1 MWCHLHCRL
10 AMLLQLLLVDLLPFH
25 FSLASTADSCSCCHR
40 QQFIVWNIF
49 GCWPNG
55 CYCFVTV
62 TDFITLDDCCYFWH
76 HRLAIF
82 AAFLSPPVVFC
93 KSRFKLPL
101 FCHRLLYFC
110 LCHCWLGCCRQLI
123 VGCRSFLFCYCSHC
137 SVIGYRLCHRQL
149 IVTLLSPPWHCCF
162 CHRWLIF
169 AAAWFLAYNTVYYAV
184 AVTVLRC
191 VCCCSCR
198 RWLLLLFLSPPVDC
212 CCRYRRWFNFAD
224 SATSCCCCLCRH
236 WLVVA
241 IIDCCIY
248 ILLFCCGNCAVT

>member
-1 MWCHLHCRL
+1 MD
-10 AMLLQLLLVDLLPFH
+10 V
-25 FSLASTADSCSCCHR
+25 ASTADSCSCCHR

-62 TDFITLDDCCYFWH
+62 TDFVTLDDCCCFWH

-110 LCHCWLGCCRQLI
+110 LCHRWSGCCRQLI
-123 VGCRSFLFCYCSHC
+123 VGCRSFLLCYCSHC
-137 SVIGYRLCHRQL
+137 SVIGYRLYHHRL
-149 IVTLLSPPWHCCF
+149 IVTLLSLPWHCCF
-162 CHRWLIF
+162 VTTGWFSPPLDSWLIILF
-169 AAAWFLAYNTVYYAV
+169 IMLSRSLCCAVFVAAVVAAGCSCYFCHHRLIV
-184 AVTVLRC
+184 AV
-191 VCCCSCR
+191 
-198 RWLLLLFLSPPVDC
+198 D
-212 CCRYRRWFNFAD
+212 FAD

-236 WLVVA
+236 WLVIA